1 MNAFV
6 SIIRLNRSK
15 FTKLFDACNSLIL
28 DDFME
33 KKMQAN
39 INLKKNVKE
48 SVMHKKWRL
57 MEFL

>member
-33 KKMQAN
+33 KKMQPN
-39 INLKKNVKE
+39 INLKKTVKE
-48 SVMHKKWRL
+48 SVMRKKWRL